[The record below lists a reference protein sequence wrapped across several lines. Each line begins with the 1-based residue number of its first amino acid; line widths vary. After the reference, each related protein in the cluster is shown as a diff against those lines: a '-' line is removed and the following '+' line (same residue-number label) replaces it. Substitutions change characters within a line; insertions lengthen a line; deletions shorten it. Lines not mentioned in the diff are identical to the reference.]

1 MFAKSE
7 RLNVLSEA
15 ELFALYGLPDFDES
29 QRMDYFVFSEQELSL
44 ALNRPTVHAQLH
56 CALQIGY
63 FKAKQAFFLF
73 SWEQTQEDTSFL
85 RSRYFADQEFVPHLS
100 PGMSIISNAP
110 RSLLCS
116 ATVCGPLILF
126 RCYVSRLPKS
136 FPVM

>member
-44 ALNRPTVHAQLH
+44 ALNRPTVNAQLH

-63 FKAKQAFFLF
+63 FKAKQALG
-73 SWEQTQEDTSFL
+73 
-85 RSRYFADQEFVPHLS
+85 AV
-100 PGMSIISNAP
+100 G
-110 RSLLCS
+110 
-116 ATVCGPLILF
+116 
-126 RCYVSRLPKS
+126 
-136 FPVM
+136 

>member
-44 ALNRPTVHAQLH
+44 ALTRPTVHAQLH

-73 SWEQTQEDTSFL
+73 SWEQTQEDSSFL
-85 RSRYFADQEFVPHLS
+85 RSRYFADQ
-100 PGMSIISNAP
+100 
-110 RSLLCS
+110 
-116 ATVCGPLILF
+116 
-126 RCYVSRLPKS
+126 
-136 FPVM
+136 